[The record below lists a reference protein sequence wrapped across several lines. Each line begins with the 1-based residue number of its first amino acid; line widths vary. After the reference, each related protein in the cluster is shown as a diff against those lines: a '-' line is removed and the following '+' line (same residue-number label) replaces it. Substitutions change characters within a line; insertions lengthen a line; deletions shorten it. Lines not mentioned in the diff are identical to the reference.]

1 MPAMP
6 SGPQGVGEEEE
17 EGIGRLQ
24 ANGGSFISTSIWQ
37 H

>member
-1 MPAMP
+1 M
-6 SGPQGVGEEEE
+6 QGVGEEEE

-24 ANGGSFISTSIWQ
+24 ANGGSFRQNFDWQ